1 MPNISGDS
9 PYSLMLADPEVVA
22 AAERLFNRFHAW
34 PMKTTWAD
42 LPTHVELGLINYRY
56 LMLSYAWTAL
66 RETGKG
72 RV

>member
-9 PYSLMLADPEVVA
+9 SYNQMLADPEVVE
-22 AAERLFNRFHAW
+22 AAERLFNKFHAW
-34 PMKTTWAD
+34 PTKTKWAD
-42 LPTHVELGLINYRY
+42 LPTHVELGTMNYRY

-66 RETGKG
+66 RENGTG